1 MKSRK
6 FASIALCAGKKQ
18 KTLLKTLERELRKE
32 MKLSK
37 ALTWDDVL
45 MVPQYSEIESRK
57 EVDISTVLGKILLS
71 TPVISSPMDTVTEAD
86 MVVAMSKA
94 GGLGIIHRYNDINK
108 QCDIVRTAKAHGALY
123 IGAAVGA
130 TGDFEERTLALIDA
144 GVDLI
149 CVDVAHGDHILMKK
163 CLEKL
168 KPITSEKSIHLM
180 AGNIA
185 TGSALLNLAD
195 WGAESARLNVGAG
208 SICSTRIQT
217 GHGVT
222 GLTTLLDCIETWE
235 RVRPQQPRPTLIV
248 DGGIKTAGDMVKA
261 LALGADA
268 IMCGSMLAGTD
279 ESPGEVLDMG
289 GKKVKRYAG
298 MASRESQHNWRGTSS
313 APEGISTIIPYKGS
327 VSDIMEDITGNI
339 RSGFSY
345 SGAKNLCEL
354 RQNAQFIRQTGA
366 GQVESSTHI
375 LTQR

>member
-1 MKSRK
+1 M
-6 FASIALCAGKKQ
+6 I
-18 KTLLKTLERELRKE
+18 
-32 MKLSK
+32 
-37 ALTWDDVL
+37 
-45 MVPQYSEIESRK
+45 PQYSEIETRK
-57 EVDISTVLGKILLS
+57 DVDISTVFGKILL
-71 TPVISSPMDTVTEAD
+71 TNPVISSPMDTVTEAD
-86 MVVAMSKA
+86 MVVAMSKS
-94 GGLGIIHRYNDINK
+94 GGLGIIHRYNTIQA
-108 QCDIVRTAKAHGALY
+108 QCDIVRDSKMNGALY

-130 TGDFEERTLALIDA
+130 TGDFIERTRALIDA

-149 CVDVAHGDHILMKK
+149 CVDVAHGDHILTKR

-168 KPITSEKSIHLM
+168 KPITEEKSIHLM

-185 TGSALLNLAD
+185 TGSGLLNLAD
-195 WGAESARLNVGAG
+195 WGVDSVRLNVGAG

-222 GLTTLLDCIETWE
+222 GLTTLLDCVETWE
-235 RVRPQQPRPTLIV
+235 RVRQGKKRPMLVV

-279 ESPGEVLDMG
+279 ESPGEALEVK
-289 GKKVKRYAG
+289 GKKVKQFRG
-298 MASRESQHNWRGTSS
+298 MASREAQHNWRGTSS

-327 VSDIMEDITGNI
+327 VIDILDDIAGNI

-345 SGAKNLCEL
+345 SGARNLCEL

-375 LTQR
+375 LNQR

>member
-1 MKSRK
+1 
-6 FASIALCAGKKQ
+6 
-18 KTLLKTLERELRKE
+18 
-32 MKLSK
+32 MKLK
-37 ALTWDDVL
+37 EALTWDDVL
-45 MVPQYSEIESRK
+45 MIPQYSEIETRK
-57 EVDISTVLGKILLS
+57 DVSIQSVFGKILLT

-94 GGLGIIHRYNDINK
+94 GGLGIIHRYNTVK
-108 QCDIVRTAKAHGALY
+108 EQCDIVRDAKMNGALY

-130 TGDFEERTLALIDA
+130 TGDFLERTKELIHA
-144 GVDLI
+144 GVDLV
-149 CVDVAHGDHILMKK
+149 CVDIAREDHILMKK
-163 CLEKL
+163 CLEVL
-168 KPITSEKSIHLM
+168 KPITEETSIHLM

-195 WGAESARLNVGAG
+195 WGADSVRIGIGGG

-217 GHGVT
+217 GHGVPN
-222 GLTTLLDCIETWE
+222 LTALLDCVETWE
-235 RVRPQQPRPTLIV
+235 RVRPQQRRPMLVI

-268 IMCGSMLAGTD
+268 IMCGSMLAGTS
-279 ESPGEVLDMG
+279 ESPGEALEVK
-289 GKKVKRYAG
+289 GKKVKQYRG
-298 MASRESQHNWRGTSS
+298 MASREAQHNWRGTSS

-327 VSDIMEDITGNI
+327 VLDIMEDIAGNI

-345 SGAKNLCEL
+345 SGARNLCEL

-375 LTQR
+375 LNQR